1 MATTGLTKNI
11 KPLTLIFA
19 LIFIHV
25 KPMGEGITEIRLVLS
40 SCLVHPYF
48 GNAHDGLYEKHKAP
62 HSDFGIDFYSA

>member
-1 MATTGLTKNI
+1 
-11 KPLTLIFA
+11 
-19 LIFIHV
+19 
-25 KPMGEGITEIRLVLS
+25 MGEGITEIRLVLS